1 MENNTLLISVIIPM
15 YNAAKT
21 IVRALDSVKAQT
33 ADYDYQVIV
42 VNDGSKDDGAE
53 IVEDYISSNSE
64 NNFDVLLINQSNGG
78 VSKARNAGLKLAKG
92 YYIAFLDSDDY
103 WVDGKIAKQL
113 SIFEKFS
120 NIDFICGLRNNDTV
134 KFPYTV
140 DNELIEI
147 TTKKLLF
154 RVIGQTSTAIF
165 KRKVLDNTGYFDE
178 KQKYSEDANFWLRI
192 SIKNKMFLI
201 NDVLVRTDNDYGQ
214 KGLSSNLAE
223 MENGVTKN
231 VKEMRDIK
239 AINKLEYLFFRAFC
253 KAKYLR
259 RKYI

>member
-1 MENNTLLISVIIPM
+1 MKISVVIPM
-15 YNAAKT
+15 YNASKS
-21 IVRALDSVKAQT
+21 IIKALDSIKFQT
-33 ADYDYQVIV
+33 CKADYQILII
-42 VNDGSKDDGAE
+42 NDGSKDDSE
-53 IVEDYISSNSE
+53 VVVNQYILDNPRMNITLISQENS
-64 NNFDVLLINQSNGG
+64 G

-92 YYIAFLDSDDY
+92 DYIAFLDSDDY

-178 KQKYSEDANFWLRI
+178 KQKYSEDANFWLRV

-239 AINKLEYLFFRAFC
+239 AINKLEYLFFRAFS

>member
-33 ADYDYQVIV
+33 ADYNYQVIV

-92 YYIAFLDSDDY
+92 DYIAFLDSDDY

-120 NIDFICGLRNNDTV
+120 NIDFICGLRNNDTI

-201 NDVLVRTDNDYGQ
+201 NDV
-214 KGLSSNLAE
+214 
-223 MENGVTKN
+223 
-231 VKEMRDIK
+231 
-239 AINKLEYLFFRAFC
+239 
-253 KAKYLR
+253 
-259 RKYI
+259 

>member
-92 YYIAFLDSDDY
+92 DYIAFLDSDDY

-178 KQKYSEDANFWLRI
+178 KQKYSEDANFWLRV

-239 AINKLEYLFFRAFC
+239 AINKLEYLFFRAFS